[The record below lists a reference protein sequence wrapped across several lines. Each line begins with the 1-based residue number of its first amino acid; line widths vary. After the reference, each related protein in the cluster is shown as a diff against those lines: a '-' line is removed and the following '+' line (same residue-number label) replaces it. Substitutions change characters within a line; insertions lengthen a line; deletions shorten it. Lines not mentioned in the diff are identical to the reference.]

1 MRSRTSFF
9 PAALSVALFVSG
21 SARALPKLEEPVSL
35 PPDFNGVITI
45 YPDSDNTKETK
56 KFWLVPSTAR
66 VVRKPDGKLEYGLVH
81 SGISGLDKDGIS
93 AQLTVT
99 LQPWVDDGTLQK
111 AKKLIEATEKANGAK
126 TVTFSF
132 ISPIESTCQLLV
144 AGQFI
149 DWDGAKSR
157 SVVKGGTIE
166 AGTPFQVKLDKNLD
180 ARALAQAG
188 GPDACTLG
196 VRYTMK
202 FNGRALY
209 DEVQRHWEPDP
220 FQDRGQLRAVSG
232 ALQGPSQG
240 VSVVRP
246 GERAGFCRVEK
257 DGRRGGSQ
265 AQGHQRQASG
275 RR

>member
-1 MRSRTSFF
+1 MRKNKGNNLDVPDVPLFYPQLAEVRYTRCTPEVLMRSRTSFF

-81 SGISGLDKDGIS
+81 SGISGLYKDGIS

-126 TVTFSF
+126 TVT
-132 ISPIESTCQLLV
+132 
-144 AGQFI
+144 
-149 DWDGAKSR
+149 
-157 SVVKGGTIE
+157 
-166 AGTPFQVKLDKNLD
+166 
-180 ARALAQAG
+180 
-188 GPDACTLG
+188 
-196 VRYTMK
+196 
-202 FNGRALY
+202 
-209 DEVQRHWEPDP
+209 
-220 FQDRGQLRAVSG
+220 
-232 ALQGPSQG
+232 
-240 VSVVRP
+240 
-246 GERAGFCRVEK
+246 
-257 DGRRGGSQ
+257 
-265 AQGHQRQASG
+265 
-275 RR
+275 